1 MEKKNLLVIHGGGP
15 TVVLNS
21 SLYGVVEEAEKNQD
35 KIDHIYGA
43 RNGVEGLIKDD
54 FIDLLSKSDEEIN
67 ALLTSPGT
75 AIGSSRYPLDE
86 ERYNKMV
93 DHLLSNN
100 IGYVLM
106 SGGNGTMATCGE
118 LSKYCEKRGTNI
130 KVVGIPKTMDND
142 INVIDHSPGY
152 LSAAK
157 YIMQTTRE
165 IIADVHSLPIHVCI
179 IEAMGRN
186 AGWVTAAS
194 VMSSNNDD
202 LAPDLIYVPEKPF
215 DEDQFLKDVKKI
227 YDKKGYAVVVV
238 SEGLRGK
245 DGQPIVPEI
254 YRSGRS
260 VYYGE
265 TSNFLATEVIKH
277 LGIKA
282 RNEKP
287 GLAGRCS
294 IYLQSSIDRK
304 EAVTVGRLAI
314 QAALEGHT
322 GVMVGIFRSHDETG
336 DYRASYHLVDIEQVM
351 MTERKLP
358 DNYINKEN
366 NYITDDFKAW
376 ITPLLT
382 KSDYFPIVNFN
393 D

>member
-1 MEKKNLLVIHGGGP
+1 MSAKNLLVIHGGGP

-21 SLYGVVEEAEKNQD
+21 SLYGVVEEAKKNPEKI
-35 KIDHIYGA
+35 KHVYGA

-54 FIDLLSKSDEEIN
+54 FIDLFSKSDEEIN

-75 AIGSSRYPLDE
+75 AIGSARYPLDD

-93 DHLLSNN
+93 DHLLKNN

-118 LSKYCEKRGTNI
+118 LSKFCQQRKTDI
-130 KVVGIPKTMDND
+130 KVIGIPKTMDND

-165 IIADVHSLPIHVCI
+165 IVADVHSLPIHVCI

-186 AGWVTAAS
+186 AGWVTASS
-194 VMSSNNDD
+194 VMASNDDD

-215 DEDQFLKDVKKI
+215 DEDEFLDDVKKI

-238 SEGLRGK
+238 SEGLRNKNG
-245 DGQPIVPEI
+245 DPIVPEI

-265 TSNFLATEVIKH
+265 TSNFLATEIIKH

-294 IYLQSSIDRK
+294 IYLQSSIDRH
-304 EAVTVGRLAI
+304 EAVTVGRLAV
-314 QAALEGHT
+314 QAALNGET
-322 GVMVGIFRSHDETG
+322 SKMVGIFRDHDETG
-336 DYRASYHLVDIEQVM
+336 DYRASYHLVDIKDVM

-358 DNYINKEN
+358 DKFINKDG
-366 NYITDDFKAW
+366 NYITEEFKEW
-376 ITPLLT
+376 IKPLLT
-382 KSDYFPIVNFN
+382 QSDYFPIVNFN
-393 D
+393 